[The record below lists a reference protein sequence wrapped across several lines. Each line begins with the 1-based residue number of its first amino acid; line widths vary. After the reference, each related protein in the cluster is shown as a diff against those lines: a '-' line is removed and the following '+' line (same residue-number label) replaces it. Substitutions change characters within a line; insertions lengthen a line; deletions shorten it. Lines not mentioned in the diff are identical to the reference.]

1 MTNLRNEIPLLVQKR
16 KQIFLTR
23 HVFQAFLLTSGLSDL
38 DFSRANDSSN
48 SVSKEADLKE
58 NVQKGI
64 YDHEIKQELD

>member
-23 HVFQAFLLTSGLSDL
+23 QVFQAFLLTSGLSDL
-38 DFSRANDSSN
+38 DFSRANDNSN

-64 YDHEIKQELD
+64 YDHKIKQELD